1 MQPGARESAWR
12 RWGVPGLIVLGGL
25 GCFSA
30 GVAWVLRSLERSM
43 EWELRRNDVHRLAL
57 RAVESSPQAVAVLG
71 SPVSSHALRLGAHGA
86 TAEEGRVDFELDVE
100 GPQARGVLEVQAAYA
115 QGWWTLKR
123 LVLRPVG
130 VGSPLQLPA
139 EGRTRALA
147 PR

>member
-1 MQPGARESAWR
+1 MQPGARESPWR
-12 RWGVPGLIVLGGL
+12 RWGVPALIVLGAL

-30 GVAWVLRSLERSM
+30 GVVWSVRSLHRSM

-57 RAVESSPQAVAVLG
+57 RATESSPQAVAVLG
-71 SPVSSHALRLGAHGA
+71 SPVSSRALRLGAHGA

-100 GPQARGVLEVQAAYA
+100 GPRGSGVLEVQVAYA
-115 QGWWTLKR
+115 QGWWTLRR

-130 VGSPLQLPA
+130 AGTPLELPA
-139 EGRTRALA
+139 EGRTRAVA